1 MEQKKRTASG
11 FSRRFTIFKKEIPF
25 YIMLIPGVAFAL
37 VFSYLPM
44 FGLVMAFQD
53 FSPLRSFTGSEWVGL
68 ENFKDMLALPTF
80 WSVIRN
86 TLVISSVKI
95 VLRLV
100 VPLIIALLLNE
111 VMNSAFKRTAQT
123 VFFLPYFLSW
133 VVVSALVWAFLSY
146 DMGLVNQLVVNCGG
160 EPQQW
165 YMKAELWPFL
175 LTFMNVW
182 KGLGYSM
189 VVYLATVA
197 GIDRS
202 LYEAAVIDGA
212 SDYQIL
218 RKIVI
223 PLVNPAIATVA
234 LTTFQTAW
242 ASSEASVYYLDN
254 EALKTFSFYISSLSG
269 SAGGIAGV
277 GIGAAA
283 TLIMFLP
290 NLIVFII
297 MQSRV
302 MNTMMHSGI
311 K

>member
-1 MEQKKRTASG
+1 MAL
-11 FSRRFTIFKKEIPF
+11 P
-25 YIMLIPGVAFAL
+25 L
-37 VFSYLPM
+37 VFIFFNAFKPM
-44 FGLVMAFQD
+44 DELFAFPPR
-53 FSPLRSFTGSEWVGL
+53 FYVKNPTW
-68 ENFKDMLALPTF
+68 ENFSDLFAMASSTDVPATRYLFNSIVSTLCVVVITLF
-80 WSVIRN
+80 ISVSAGYILSKKYFRGKN
-86 TLVISSVKI
+86 TLMNINNLGLMFVSVAVTI
-95 VLRLV
+95 PRYFIIIYTGLQDNFLANIIPLLV
-100 VPLIIALLLNE
+100 TPTGVFLIKQFIDQMPDAL
-111 VMNSAFKRTAQT
+111 
-123 VFFLPYFLSW
+123 
-133 VVVSALVWAFLSY
+133 
-146 DMGLVNQLVVNCGG
+146 
-160 EPQQW
+160 
-165 YMKAELWPFL
+165 
-175 LTFMNVW
+175 
-182 KGLGYSM
+182 
-189 VVYLATVA
+189 
-197 GIDRS
+197 I
-202 LYEAAVIDGA
+202 EAAVIDGA